1 VAALTLVASGAK
13 ETCVRW
19 PTAEALA
26 ASVPPPHGY
35 RYELL
40 KWTDVPALVRG
51 LNEWFPGLAVGN
63 ASCFLRQDF
72 YPNRVYFEGGPD
84 RDFFVVGFK
93 RGDDWAGVLAVE
105 RDTDSQVLYGR
116 VGAIAKA
123 HRGAGLSKLFPPL
136 IEAMGKA
143 MGMGLVY
150 GLTTLK
156 APYMQVGFERA
167 GWRLIGIMPGFD
179 RELVAPGDVK
189 RVFEAIYVK
198 VLVTQS
204 ELVRPSFSG
213 MTPATRALFELLFPG
228 EAR

>member
-1 VAALTLVASGAK
+1 MAALTLVASGAK
-13 ETCVRW
+13 ETYVRW

-26 ASVPPPHGY
+26 ASVPPPDGY

-40 KWTDVPALVRG
+40 KWTDVPALARG

-105 RDTDSQVLYGR
+105 RDRVVYGR

-123 HRGAGLSKLFPPL
+123 YRGAGLSKLFPPL

-156 APYMQVGFERA
+156 APNMQVGFEKA

-179 RELVAPGDVK
+179 RELVAPGEVK

-204 ELVRPSFSG
+204 ELVRPTFSG